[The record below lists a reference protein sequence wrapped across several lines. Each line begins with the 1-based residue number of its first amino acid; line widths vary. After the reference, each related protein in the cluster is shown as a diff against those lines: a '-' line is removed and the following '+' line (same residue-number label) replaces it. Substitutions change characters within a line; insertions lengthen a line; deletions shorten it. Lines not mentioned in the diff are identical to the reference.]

1 VIYGA
6 HGGVV
11 VIAAAAA
18 ETPELAG
25 LDPFF
30 LLFTSLQYLCFFIS
44 LLLSSNQPVNCFFSF
59 LLHSSLE
66 QR

>member
-30 LLFTSLQYLCFFIS
+30 LLFIL
-44 LLLSSNQPVNCFFSF
+44 FSILIF
-59 LLHSSLE
+59 LFVSSLW
-66 QR
+66 QRCK